1 MTVNLQVI
9 LDGVKN
15 AKFQKD
21 LNKKKRIRREII
33 PNIYGGEKI
42 WEHPIT
48 AINIDNGNINIVV
61 REEYHYK
68 MSDIGVYIFLN
79 REEAQVKLD
88 KINEQKYKDYPMLYE
103 GKTIERE

>member
-21 LNKKKRIRREII
+21 LNEKKRMRREII

-48 AINIDNGNINIVV
+48 AINIDNGNIKIVYNGFSHPDLI
-61 REEYHYK
+61 R
-68 MSDIGVYIFLN
+68 
-79 REEAQVKLD
+79 
-88 KINEQKYKDYPMLYE
+88 KDMELYVNGLLIQLHGE
-103 GKTIERE
+103 KE